1 MLPEFMSP
9 FETHEYDLLKSICDH
24 LFHDDDDDIVENDA
38 VFAPRSSSFSDLL
51 LMESW
56 SELPLRVDDSE
67 DMLVH
72 GALSDAL
79 SSGWAMPSA
88 SNQELD
94 FETRTVDSGGIG
106 LEVQTRPEMVKR
118 EMKAPIRMTHYRGV
132 RRRPWGKYAAE
143 IRDPKKNG
151 ARIWLGTYE
160 MPEDAALAYD
170 RAAFKMRG
178 SKAKLNFPHLIGS
191 VEYEPVRVSPK
202 RRSAEPSSPSSDEG
216 STGTKRRK
224 REVDSDAEVEFGTPI
239 PYPILDLGLL
249 GVDERFL
256 F

>member
-1 MLPEFMSP
+1 MSP
-9 FETHEYDLLKSICDH
+9 FETHQCDLLKSICDH
-24 LFHDDDDDIVENDA
+24 LLHDDDDVVENA
-38 VFAPRSSSFSDLL
+38 TVSVPRSSSFSDLL
-51 LMESW
+51 LTEDW

-67 DMLVH
+67 DMLVY
-72 GALSDAL
+72 GALCDAL
-79 SSGWAMPSA
+79 SSGWATPSA

-94 FETRTVDSGGIG
+94 FETRTVDNGGIG

-118 EMKAPIRMTHYRGV
+118 EMRAPVRTVHYRGV

-202 RRSAEPSSPSSDEG
+202 RRSTEPSSPSSDDG
-216 STGTKRRK
+216 LTGTKRRK
-224 REVDSDAEVEFGTPI
+224 RDVDSDAEV
-239 PYPILDLGLL
+239 
-249 GVDERFL
+249 
-256 F
+256 

>member
-1 MLPEFMSP
+1 
-9 FETHEYDLLKSICDH
+9 
-24 LFHDDDDDIVENDA
+24 
-38 VFAPRSSSFSDLL
+38 
-51 LMESW
+51 
-56 SELPLRVDDSE
+56 
-67 DMLVH
+67 MLVY

-79 SSGWAMPSA
+79 SSGWVMPSA
-88 SNQELD
+88 SSQELD
-94 FETRTVDSGGIG
+94 FETRTVDNGGIG
-106 LEVQTRPEMVKR
+106 LEVQTRAEMVKR
-118 EMKAPIRMTHYRGV
+118 EMKAPARMTHYRGV

-249 GVDERFL
+249 
-256 F
+256 